1 MNDTFIDKVKPAT
14 DLELYEI
21 MVAAYP
27 DTFNEN
33 SNDDIWDEVM
43 AFAEDMF
50 GDIELFSEF
59 LGRIVLLTSPMTS
72 AINGELS
79 HCLGKVEVKKGK
91 AYMTTAIKRP
101 VSVINENTI

>member
-1 MNDTFIDKVKPAT
+1 MFIDKVTPAT
-14 DLELYEI
+14 DLELYELLL
-21 MVAAYP
+21 AAYP

-33 SNDDIWDEVM
+33 SDVDIWDEVM
-43 AFAEDMF
+43 EFAEDMF
-50 GDIELFSEF
+50 GDTEQLCEL

-79 HCLGKVEVKKGK
+79 HCLGKIEVKNGK

-101 VSVINENTI
+101 VSVINENAI

>member
-1 MNDTFIDKVKPAT
+1 
-14 DLELYEI
+14 

-27 DTFNEN
+27 DTFNEE
-33 SNDDIWDEVM
+33 SDKCIWDEVM
-43 AFAEDMF
+43 AFTEDMF

-72 AINGELS
+72 PISGEFS
-79 HCLGKVEVKKGK
+79 HCLGKVKVKKGK
-91 AYMTTAIKRP
+91 AYMTTVIKRP

>member
-1 MNDTFIDKVKPAT
+1 MKAMFIDNVKPAT

-27 DTFNEN
+27 DTFNDE
-33 SNDDIWDEVM
+33 SDDCIWDEVM
-43 AFAEDMF
+43 QFAEDMF
-50 GDIELFSEF
+50 GNIELLSEL

-79 HCLGKVEVKKGK
+79 HCLGKVQVKKGK